1 MPAASSIVGFCC
13 CASVVFSC
21 RSRTV
26 TTFIFGYESPQ
37 VADYESSEAVY
48 NAWVGAGRRWK
59 TDTISGSVSSDRYDS
74 SSASCPSGTLN
85 QTNEYSY
92 SGSVVL
98 VYNPID
104 EGITQTGSFESVLYR
119 CNYTTDDPPIE
130 ECSTTTRNTPP
141 STLLTP
147 SASQTPA
154 SNSPTT
160 SYTLTTET
168 QTYSGCRTVGLG
180 PYEHVTADGSIVFTR
195 SDEDTIDDAWERVVD
210 AEPDAWSGTS
220 CTASTGNYIDA
231 FANRRVTQQYIETTI
246 VQVVITVTGAPLTTY
261 TVKVYYTDGVDT
273 VSCVTDSSGESLFY
287 HLIPAPSP
295 GGSRTVTDVK
305 VF

>member
-26 TTFIFGYESPQ
+26 TTFIFGNESRQ
-37 VADYESSEAVY
+37 VEDYQSSEAVY
-48 NAWVGAGRRWK
+48 NAWIGAGRRWK
-59 TDTISGSVSSDRYDS
+59 TDTISGSVSGERYAS
-74 SSASCPSGTLN
+74 SSSSCPSGTLN

-98 VYNPID
+98 FYNPID
-104 EGITQTGSFESVLYR
+104 EGFAQTGSFESVLYS

-130 ECSTTTRNTPP
+130 ECNTTTRNTPP

-147 SASQTPA
+147 PA
-154 SNSPTT
+154 SSLPTT

-168 QTYSGCRTVGLG
+168 LTYSGCRTLGLG
-180 PYEHVTADGSIVFTR
+180 PYEHVTHDGSIVFTL
-195 SDEDTIDDAWERVVD
+195 SDEDTIDDAWARVVD
-210 AEPDAWSGTS
+210 AEPDVWTGTS

-231 FANRRVTQQYIETTI
+231 YANRRALQQYIQTTI

-261 TVKVYYTDGVDT
+261 TVKVYHTDGVDT
-273 VSCVTDSSGESLFY
+273 VSCVTDSSGECLFY
-287 HLIPAPSP
+287 HLIPAPNP